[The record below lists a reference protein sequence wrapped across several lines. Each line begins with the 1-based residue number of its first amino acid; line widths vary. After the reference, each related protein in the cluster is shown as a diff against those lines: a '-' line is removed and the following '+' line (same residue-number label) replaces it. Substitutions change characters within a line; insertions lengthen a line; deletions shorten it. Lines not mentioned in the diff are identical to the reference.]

1 MAKEKR
7 VGTGKLSLL
16 LLVVML
22 LGSFLSAAAQDR
34 IKIELNMGQERPR
47 IAVPDFKAANA
58 DPQTAPLNTVFNQ
71 TLWND
76 LDNAGIFDL
85 VAKSF
90 YPSQTPGQPQE
101 LQAKVWGDPPPNAG
115 VLTFGN
121 LGVNSGKVDVQGWLD
136 DVKNAGVAKIL
147 VYEVKGDANPEQAR
161 TIEQ

>member
-7 VGTGKLSLL
+7 TGKGTTGLL
-16 LLVVML
+16 LLGFML

-58 DPQTAPLNTVFNQ
+58 DAQTAPLNTVFNQ

-90 YPSQTPGQPQE
+90 YPSQTPGQPAE
-101 LQAKVWGDPPPNAG
+101 LQAKAWGIRR
-115 VLTFGN
+115 LT
-121 LGVNSGKVDVQGWLD
+121 
-136 DVKNAGVAKIL
+136 
-147 VYEVKGDANPEQAR
+147 PEC
-161 TIEQ
+161 